1 MEEEEIKKEIIE
13 LNPLFNDRLDSPEDS
28 GYALVRL
35 DIEEF
40 RVQDPE
46 DGKHHRFVVRRE

>member
-1 MEEEEIKKEIIE
+1 VKII
-13 LNPLFNDRLDSPEDS
+13 PFFNDRLDPLEDQE
-28 GYALVRL
+28 YALVRL

-46 DGKHHRFVVRRE
+46 DGEHYRFVVKRE